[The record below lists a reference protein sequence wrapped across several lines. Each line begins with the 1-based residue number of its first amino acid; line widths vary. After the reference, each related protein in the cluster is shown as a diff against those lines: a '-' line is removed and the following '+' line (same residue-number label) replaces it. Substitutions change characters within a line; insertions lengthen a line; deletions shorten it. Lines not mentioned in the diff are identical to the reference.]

1 MSSLILWKLPYKD
14 YLASWM
20 FDKLMFSKHILLWHS
35 PIPNFVQK
43 SVATRTDKE
52 NWNCFLISAVSLHH
66 AYLCCIWDNVF
77 PILQELLRSF
87 LSWDPFDQSQR
98 VTVGRHFQH
107 LCTGT
112 QRKEKLA
119 SCCRLDEV
127 DVCRN
132 KLSNICIPTVIV
144 DIWRINLPL
153 FFPEEVL
160 KLRCYLNTQGIG
172 IFLYIRYLPHAWGV
186 HSRLSLLLLT
196 EPWFAFACSVGCI
209 LGFSIVSWFPVFVEG
224 EKEFSI
230 SEWWQLQGWP
240 VSFFC
245 WELKPASQ
253 MSELFHGSLRLWSM
267 LAFDAGFTCCSLYF
281 WGCFISSPMTLIW
294 DGHWMLLISS

>member
-1 MSSLILWKLPYKD
+1 MTTY
-14 YLASWM
+14 
-20 FDKLMFSKHILLWHS
+20 
-35 PIPNFVQK
+35 
-43 SVATRTDKE
+43 
-52 NWNCFLISAVSLHH
+52 
-66 AYLCCIWDNVF
+66 
-77 PILQELLRSF
+77 
-87 LSWDPFDQSQR
+87 
-98 VTVGRHFQH
+98 
-107 LCTGT
+107 
-112 QRKEKLA
+112 
-119 SCCRLDEV
+119 
-127 DVCRN
+127 
-132 KLSNICIPTVIV
+132 VIV

-153 FFPEEVL
+153 FFSRGSFKAQMLLEYP
-160 KLRCYLNTQGIG
+160 RHRH
-172 IFLYIRYLPHAWGV
+172 FLV
-186 HSRLSLLLLT
+186 HQISSSCMGSPQQTVVATAHRALICLYVYCRLDFRLLHL
-196 EPWFAFACSVGCI
+196 
-209 LGFSIVSWFPVFVEG
+209 VSWFPVFVEG